1 MPRQAI
7 WNAYGLLGIV
17 GDGMIRKKLMAF
29 RILIV
34 DDSVV
39 FRQGLRNMLE
49 SRVDWEICG
58 EAADGI
64 EGVEK
69 NRSLVPNLILMDL
82 SMPRMTGLESAA
94 EILKEYPKVP
104 IVLLTL
110 YVTKQLEQEARK
122 IGIRATVSK
131 TRMHELADGI
141 NQALQGEQPAP
152 PL

>member
-1 MPRQAI
+1 MASRAS
-7 WNAYGLLGIV
+7 
-17 GDGMIRKKLMAF
+17 KKTAPLF
-29 RILIV
+29 RT
-34 DDSVV
+34 
-39 FRQGLRNMLE
+39 
-49 SRVDWEICG
+49 
-58 EAADGI
+58 
-64 EGVEK
+64 
-69 NRSLVPNLILMDL
+69 L
-82 SMPRMTGLESAA
+82 SSWTSPCRMTGLESAA

-141 NQALQGEQPAP
+141 NQALQGEQLAP